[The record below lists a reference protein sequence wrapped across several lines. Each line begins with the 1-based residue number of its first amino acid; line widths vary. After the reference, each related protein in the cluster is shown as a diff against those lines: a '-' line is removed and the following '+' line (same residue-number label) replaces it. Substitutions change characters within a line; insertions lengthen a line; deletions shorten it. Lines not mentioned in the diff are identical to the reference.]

1 MTTSNN
7 SIAPSAFLPVLA
19 GLLVVV
25 HTGHMGFTAA
35 HSGQHWVALLYDD
48 FFYYMKVAEN
58 WVDGHGS
65 TFNRLVPTNGYH
77 PLWMLVLAAAYAV
90 LGAGEVLFHFVSI
103 VCVGMAGATFW
114 LVREMSRRLG
124 ADRGWSCVA
133 GLYVTAF
140 CLRHYI
146 TGMEAILCLPLAFWF
161 LLRLTAP
168 DALAAPATVFRT
180 ALVGSAMVLSRLDA
194 AVLLLVAAGVVLA
207 SAEARRQ
214 LTWRHVCAGLLGLMP
229 VALYVL
235 SNLVWHDTLMPV
247 SGMAKQLMPPG
258 ATWAVFS
265 GVWQGSIS
273 FKLNVVF
280 WLVSLLWC
288 TVHLGG
294 STFLQRL
301 MWAGMFFP
309 LAYFALLSF
318 RSDWWLSDWY
328 LYPIRVA
335 VACALAHWLSL
346 PTCRA
351 WLAAPWRLAL
361 GGAVAAI
368 ALLTTSWSVNPGQ
381 LAVYQA
387 AAALAEFEKTHPGTY
402 AMGDRAGKV
411 GYLMRHP
418 VVQLEG
424 LVMDKPFL
432 AFMKRSAP
440 LAEVLA
446 HYDAD
451 YYVGSS
457 HEPFD
462 RCFTAVEPFQAGPR
476 SPRIVGE
483 FCDEPVARFRFGGVE
498 TLVYR
503 VKKG

>member
-1 MTTSNN
+1 MPIHSLQGSFSGRLLTDPADMAPFLIDWRKRWTGKA
-7 SIAPSAFLPVLA
+7 IA
-19 GLLVVV
+19 
-25 HTGHMGFTAA
+25 
-35 HSGQHWVALLYDD
+35 VALPDTTED
-48 FFYYMKVAEN
+48 VASVVRWCAAN
-58 WVDGHGS
+58 Q
-65 TFNRLVPTNGYH
+65 VPIVPQGGNTG
-77 PLWMLVLAAAYAV
+77 LV
-90 LGAGEVLFHFVSI
+90 LGA
-103 VCVGMAGATFW
+103 TP
-114 LVREMSRRLG
+114 
-124 ADRGWSCVA
+124 DRPQSQV
-133 GLYVTAF
+133 
-140 CLRHYI
+140 
-146 TGMEAILCLPLAFWF
+146 
-161 LLRLTAP
+161 
-168 DALAAPATVFRT
+168 
-180 ALVGSAMVLSRLDA
+180 VLSLERMTAIRRIDVDDFSAVVEAGCILSEFKDA
-194 AVLLLVAAGVVLA
+194 
-207 SAEARRQ
+207 
-214 LTWRHVCAGLLGLMP
+214 
-229 VALYVL
+229 
-235 SNLVWHDTLMPV
+235 V
-247 SGMAKQLMPPG
+247 S
-258 ATWAVFS
+258 
-265 GVWQGSIS
+265 
-273 FKLNVVF
+273 
-280 WLVSLLWC
+280 
-288 TVHLGG
+288 
-294 STFLQRL
+294 RE
-301 MWAGMFFP
+301 GMFFP